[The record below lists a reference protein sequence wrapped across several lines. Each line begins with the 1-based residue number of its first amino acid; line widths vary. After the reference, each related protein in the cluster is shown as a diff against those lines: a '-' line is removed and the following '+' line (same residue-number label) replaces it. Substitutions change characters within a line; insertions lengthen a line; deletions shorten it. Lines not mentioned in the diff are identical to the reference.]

1 MAETAGSLIF
11 DSLQSILQQASEEP
25 TLNVD
30 FQTAVKYMNRMM
42 TGFAAN
48 GIALGYTSVSAPNDV
63 ITIPDGAMEGVIFNL
78 AIRLSPTYDI
88 TPSQD
93 LRISASEGKS
103 AMRKLSRNKVKTK
116 HPSTLPIGSGNEGF
130 HNFNSTH
137 FYPGVDNEVLA
148 ETGSSILLEDTP

>member
-30 FQTAVKYMNRMM
+30 FQTAVRYMNRMM

-48 GIALGYTSVSAPNDV
+48 GIALGYTNVSAPNDV

-78 AIRLSPTYDI
+78 AIRLSSTYDI

-130 HNFNSTH
+130 NNFDNNH
-137 FYPGVDNEVLA
+137 FYPGDEK
-148 ETGSSILLEDTP
+148 SFIDQ